1 MLSTI
6 PALIPTDNP
15 RLVELARL
23 VAARIDRGYDYLT
36 ACKLVSAKV
45 DMSLSLVSEAYDY
58 VVGIGDYP
66 SVPSAEDLGD
76 GIWEDTL
83 PVSDDFSSLVD
94 PYDTTVDDW
103 NENYWR

>member
-66 SVPSAEDLGD
+66 SVPSAEDLG
-76 GIWEDTL
+76 GYAPYL
-83 PVSDDFSSLVD
+83 RRFFFPGRSLR
-94 PYDTTVDDW
+94 YDC
-103 NENYWR
+103 